1 MRLEKL
7 RILIAEDEAL
17 VAMGLEAM
25 LNKLGHEVVGKA
37 RNGSEAVQISDAIGL
52 DMAIVDIKMPGMDG
66 LLAARSILSEKPVPI
81 IMLTAYTDENLIK
94 EADEI
99 GVAAYLI
106 KPVTEA
112 SLKPALQLAASR
124 FHQIQELKEEVG
136 SLKEAL
142 ETRKLVER
150 AKGIIMEKQNLS
162 EEEAFRLLQKQ
173 SSRRNMKMG
182 ELSRMIVEASDF
194 L

>member
-1 MRLEKL
+1 MEKL

-37 RNGSEAVQISDAIGL
+37 RNGSEAVQISDALGL

-81 IMLTAYTDENLIK
+81 IILTAYTDESLIK

-112 SLKPALQLAASR
+112 ALKPALRLAASR
-124 FHQIQELKEEVG
+124 FHEIQELKKEVG

-150 AKGIIMEKQNLS
+150 AKGIIMKKQNLN

-194 L
+194 F

>member
-1 MRLEKL
+1 MDKL

-25 LNKLGHEVVGKA
+25 LHKLGHEVVGKA
-37 RNGSEAVQISDAIGL
+37 RNGSEAVQLSDAMGL

-66 LLAARSILSEKPVPI
+66 LLAARSILSERPVPI
-81 IMLTAYTDENLIK
+81 IVLTAYTDEKLIQ

-112 SLKPALQLAASR
+112 ALKPAIHLAASR
-124 FHQIQELKEEVG
+124 FHQMQELKKEVG
-136 SLKEAL
+136 SLTEAL

-150 AKGIIMEKQNLS
+150 AKGIIMKKQDLN

-194 L
+194 FD